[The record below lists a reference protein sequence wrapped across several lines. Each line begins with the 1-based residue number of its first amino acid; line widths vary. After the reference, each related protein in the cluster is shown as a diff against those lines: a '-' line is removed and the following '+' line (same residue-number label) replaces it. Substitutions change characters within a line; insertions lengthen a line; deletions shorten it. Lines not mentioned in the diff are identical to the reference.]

1 MTAVE
6 TRAMPEL
13 VSKTDKLSIKC
24 INSNTSQVKRRIK
37 DLDKLYVTMQQ
48 QQEDVQYLL
57 DLVLKWDEDFK
68 KVVRFSQG
76 VPHMRRVKE
85 ICLDIKTSMFPNGD
99 FATTLKILEKEEIP
113 GISRVVGLFEHLKSL
128 LDEKAPNA
136 KFNEEIRQRQFYKI
150 NDFAEVESTSKR
162 LYFEALVITMQ
173 SVEYEKRE
181 SYQYPVDIENLLKR
195 AVYQNNPAS
204 VLELE
209 NFEQVKLIETEA
221 QKLQEIK
228 QTLEERTKTTV
239 QLEASTTKLD
249 HKAKELHKLFR
260 QNEEIISSLKKNNTL
275 LNEHEESLHLKCDEK
290 SCNLHT
296 LQAEHNAVVEQ
307 YQSTWQNYKA
317 HYERSNVAAQLVGTR
332 DDVIKREKEVKDME
346 KQLKQLEFRIKQAT
360 ERKSSIEACKLQEGQ
375 NKNSST
381 CPSVSP
387 EIQASERDNQNNAAS
402 DIASKAH
409 DGAGNLAGLVP
420 FPGVQALKMV
430 SLPCSTRPPEEQQQS
445 QNQLASISLF
455 NQAYSKLS
463 VSSHQFSNVEVGKS
477 RHAIMTTA
485 SIKQPAGSFNL
496 LPLTSNESC
505 EKSLSGPTIRNL
517 QTMTLPKSPLASLEV
532 PKAASKP
539 SNTQQVVKTAK
550 HFTESFTSPTNGK
563 VSNNGFGNME
573 ADKTSQVY
581 SASNAMIYL
590 QSKLPAER
598 QPLTQATRGI
608 VQEGTSQH
616 SDWKDETTKVND
628 HSDPKPN
635 PRTPGKESTL
645 DFNDFER
652 LKEIKQSPGEGFF
665 FEPRRMFE
673 TDDDQVQNDICS
685 MFGMPPSSDVQ
696 KGVSSSNGIFM
707 NQRNVP
713 SSPGFSFLTESD
725 DTKSAEKSPSFTL
738 DFGNSSP
745 SGSPGGTFSF
755 F

>member
-1 MTAVE
+1 
-6 TRAMPEL
+6 
-13 VSKTDKLSIKC
+13 
-24 INSNTSQVKRRIK
+24 
-37 DLDKLYVTMQQ
+37 
-48 QQEDVQYLL
+48 
-57 DLVLKWDEDFK
+57 
-68 KVVRFSQG
+68 
-76 VPHMRRVKE
+76 
-85 ICLDIKTSMFPNGD
+85 
-99 FATTLKILEKEEIP
+99 
-113 GISRVVGLFEHLKSL
+113 
-128 LDEKAPNA
+128 
-136 KFNEEIRQRQFYKI
+136 
-150 NDFAEVESTSKR
+150 
-162 LYFEALVITMQ
+162 MQ

-195 AVYQNNPAS
+195 A
-204 VLELE
+204 ELE

-275 LNEHEESLHLKCDEK
+275 LNEHEESLQLKCDEK

-296 LQAEHNAVVEQ
+296 LQAEHNAVVEH

-360 ERKSSIEACKLQEGQ
+360 ERKSSIEEVAKDYEGHGDRPAVSAIVNLAKLFRGIQANSKQIEAYHSQTEQIKCKIKQAKDKACKLQEGQ

-463 VSSHQFSNVEVGKS
+463 VSSHQFSNVEMGKS
-477 RHAIMTTA
+477 RPAIMTTA

-517 QTMTLPKSPLASLEV
+517 QTMILPKSPLASLEV

-550 HFTESFTSPTNGK
+550 NFTESFTSPTNGK

-608 VQEGTSQH
+608 VQEGTGQH

-673 TDDDQVQNDICS
+673 TDDDQKKKQDNERSVADGTNFFQSMFFVDSAVEQKREVQNDICS

-707 NQRNVP
+707 NQRDVP

-725 DTKSAEKSPSFTL
+725 ETKSAEKSPSFTL